1 MPWAGDAEVKD
12 LLTAELK
19 RASENI
25 PAGLDTI
32 VAVAT
37 RDARD
42 QIAGAYFARNYTL
55 AQVEQWFALQTTHLA
70 QSIYCAIAQNR
81 VLFKDD
87 GGDYWETF
95 NRLPGLGPLFAAD
108 GTPIVP
114 ANGVG
119 LGHGGLLTF
128 RQRYEDAQ
136 ARYGRWCRW

>member
-55 AQVEQWFALQTTHLA
+55 AQVEQ
-70 QSIYCAIAQNR
+70 SIDCAIAQNR